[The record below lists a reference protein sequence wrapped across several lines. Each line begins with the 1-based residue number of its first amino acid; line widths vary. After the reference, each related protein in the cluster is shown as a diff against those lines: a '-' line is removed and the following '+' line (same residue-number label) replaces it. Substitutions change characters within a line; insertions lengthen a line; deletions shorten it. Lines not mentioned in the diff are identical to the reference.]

1 LLQFKTRGNI
11 VEEFIGTKRVTGKPM
26 TRQEYNDY
34 RGWALPADEC
44 GGDEGYLVE
53 YLDGGIPNHGSH
65 KGYISWSPEE
75 QFEGSYCNTL
85 IGMTFG
91 HAVEMAKAG
100 RKVARHGWNGKG
112 MWVIYNPGSEG
123 KTHSMFDGSVY
134 KTHGVDECEILP
146 HFDMYTVNSEGRRAM
161 LVGMPFSSS
170 DIVATDWVVVD

>member
-1 LLQFKTRGNI
+1 M
-11 VEEFIGTKRVTGKPM
+11 EEFIGTKRLLAKPM
-26 TRQEYNDY
+26 TLGDYNKY
-34 RGWALPADEC
+34 QGWTIPADQNP
-44 GGDEGYLVE
+44 DDKGYLVE
-53 YLDGGIPNHGSH
+53 YLDGGKQNHRDH

-75 QFEGSYCNTL
+75 QFENAYHNTA